1 MSFPGDNTKNEILLP
16 ETSIPM
22 KRILI
27 LSSGALTLSFG
38 LFVSQALAHGH
49 HKGHFFSKVDTNGD
63 GQVTRVEAHAK
74 VTEFFNEADKNKD
87 KVVTREEADAHRAAR
102 MKDHAN
108 PEKHIE
114 ARFAREDTNKN
125 GKIERSESRLPDKI
139 FNKIDK
145 NGDGVITKQEALD
158 AFKARAAERA
168 KNHGGQAQGDRGHGN
183 RGGSHFERLD
193 TNGDGKITL
202 TEAKAAADKLFSRL
216 DANNDNVITQAEA
229 DQAMKSR
236 HAGKR
241 GEGHGK
247 KHK

>member
-1 MSFPGDNTKNEILLP
+1 
-16 ETSIPM
+16 M

-27 LSSGALTLSFG
+27 LSSCALTLSG
-38 LFVSQALAHGH
+38 ALFVSNALAHGH
-49 HKGHFFSKVDTNGD
+49 HKGHFFSKVDSNGD

-74 VTEFFNEADKNKD
+74 VTQLFSEADKNKD
-87 KVVTREEADAHRAAR
+87 NVITREEAQAHREAR
-102 MKDHAN
+102 MKDQAN

-125 GKIERSESRLPDKI
+125 GKIERSESRLPEVI

-145 NGDGVITKQEALD
+145 NGDGAITKQEALE

-168 KNHGGQAQGDRGHGN
+168 QKPKGQGHGD
-183 RGGSHFERLD
+183 RGGSHFERMD
-193 TNGDGKITL
+193 TNGDGKVTL

-216 DANNDNVITQAEA
+216 DANSDNVITQAEA

>member
-1 MSFPGDNTKNEILLP
+1 
-16 ETSIPM
+16 M
-22 KRILI
+22 KRTHFFTATA
-27 LSSGALTLSFG
+27 SALTLG
-38 LFVSQALAHGH
+38 GALFVSQALAHGH
-49 HKGHFFSKVDTNGD
+49 HGGGHFFSKVDSNGD
-63 GQVTRVEAHAK
+63 GKVTRVEAHAK
-74 VTEFFNEADKNKD
+74 VTELFNAADKNKD
-87 KVVTREEADAHRAAR
+87 KAITREEAQAHREAR
-102 MKDHAN
+102 KKEHAD
-108 PEKHIE
+108 PQKHIE
-114 ARFAREDTNKN
+114 ARFEREDTNKN
-125 GKIERSESRLPDKI
+125 GKIERSESRLPEAI

-168 KNHGGQAQGDRGHGN
+168 NKPAGDRRGDRGN
-183 RGGSHFERLD
+183 SHFDRMD

-202 TEAKAAADKLFSRL
+202 SEAKAAADKVFSRI
-216 DANNDNVITQAEA
+216 DANNDNVVTQAEA